1 MKRVK
6 LLEIRQM
13 KPILTLLFFC
23 VSVAGL
29 NAQLTSKGDSHNTNQ
44 NVVIKIEGNN
54 DAPQGTNTSISGTE
68 NVSFYGTSD
77 GIYVTINSGTN
88 KIKLFALTGQLLFN
102 GDLTQG
108 RFKIQTLTGIY
119 FLKINNK
126 NFKVI
131 CK

>member
-1 MKRVK
+1 MKR
-6 LLEIRQM
+6 
-13 KPILTLLFFC
+13 ILTLLFWC

-29 NAQLTSKGDSHNTNQ
+29 FAQTTTKSDTHTSL
-44 NVVIKIEGNN
+44 IRIEGSN
-54 DAPQGTNTSISGTE
+54 DAPQGTNTTVSGTE
-68 NVSFYGTSD
+68 NVSFYGTSE
-77 GIYVTINSGTN
+77 GIYVTINSGSN
-88 KIKLFALTGQLLFN
+88 KIKVFALTGQLIFN

-108 RFKIQTLTGIY
+108 RFLIQTRTGIY

>member
-1 MKRVK
+1 
-6 LLEIRQM
+6 M

-29 NAQLTSKGDSHNTNQ
+29 FAQTNSKSDTHTSL
-44 NVVIKIEGNN
+44 IRIEGNN

-108 RFKIQTLTGIY
+108 RFKIQTRTGIY

-131 CK
+131 CR

>member
-1 MKRVK
+1 MKR
-6 LLEIRQM
+6 
-13 KPILTLLFFC
+13 ILTLLFWC
-23 VSVAGL
+23 VSVVGL
-29 NAQLTSKGDSHNTNQ
+29 FAQTTTKSDTHTSL
-44 NVVIKIEGNN
+44 IRIEGSN
-54 DAPQGTNTSISGTE
+54 DAPQGTNTTVSGTE
-68 NVSFYGTSD
+68 NVSFYGTSE

-88 KIKLFALTGQLLFN
+88 KIKLFALTGQLIFN

-108 RFKIQTLTGIY
+108 RFLIQTRTGIY